1 MEGISHMNEKSMN
14 KRDVLIASVMTLIYL
29 IIALVNLG
37 SFTIPQTG
45 WEPKRVNESFT
56 VDFGREVDIDKI
68 MLFGGLGHAW
78 GCFGTL
84 QIEAFQ
90 NGQYVPYTFID
101 MKSVF
106 RWQYSTDKVR
116 TSKLRITNQYMR
128 SDEEGDKN
136 RYFQAEYRELAFFSG
151 STIING
157 FTVTDVQAET
167 KPDKLFDEQAI
178 VPERPSYMNGTYFD
192 EIYFPR
198 TAYEELEHYPI
209 LYENT
214 HPPLGKYFISLG
226 IAIFGMNP
234 FGWRIIGTIFGALLI
249 PLMYMIAKRLFK
261 DSFWAFFCGFLMMF
275 DFMHFTQTRLAT
287 IDSYTVFFVMA
298 TYYFML
304 KYYDTPAYEK
314 GFFKSLIPL
323 LLSGIFL
330 GLGAVTKWI
339 ALYGAFGIAVIFF
352 ISRGFEY
359 REYNRKLNAAIRD
372 NQSGGDDRYKSLNS
386 YLGKYFYATCLF
398 CILFFIIIPAVIYV
412 CSFIPIENRNDGK
425 SLIVEVIDSIK
436 SMYNYH
442 KGVVAPHPY
451 SSTWY
456 QWPIMVR
463 PIFYYQG
470 ALLPE
475 GTGSSISSFGNPFI
489 WWTGLI
495 AFFTTL
501 WLLITRKFSRR
512 LTQPDESRPALFAV
526 IGYLSLYVPW
536 IIAPRKLT
544 FIYHYFACVPFLIIM
559 MAVVFQYLERANII
573 KRWVTHLLMGLVL
586 LLFIIYYPVLSG
598 LEVPRGYLNVLQLLP
613 SWSW

>member
-1 MEGISHMNEKSMN
+1 MNEKKMS
-14 KRDVLIASVMTLIYL
+14 KRDILIASAMTLVYL

-45 WEPKRVNESFT
+45 WEPERVNESFT
-56 VDFGREVDIDKI
+56 VDFGKEVDIDKI

-78 GCFGTL
+78 GCFGSL
-84 QIEAFQ
+84 EIEAFQ
-90 NGQYVPYTFID
+90 NGQYVPYTFVD

-116 TSKLRITNQYMR
+116 TSKLRITNRYLR
-128 SDEEGDKN
+128 TEEENDKD

-151 STIING
+151 TQEIKGYNI
-157 FTVTDVQAET
+157 TDVHT
-167 KPDKLFDEQAI
+167 SPGLDRLFDEQDI
-178 VPERPSYMNGTYFD
+178 VPERPTYMNGTYFD

-198 TAYEELEHYPI
+198 TAYEELEHYPV

-214 HPPLGKYFISLG
+214 HPPVGKYFISLG
-226 IAIFGMNP
+226 IALFGMNP
-234 FGWRIIGTIFGALLI
+234 FGWRVMGTLFGAAML

-261 DSFWAFFCGFLMMF
+261 DSFWAFFCSSLMMF

-304 KYYDTPAYEK
+304 KYYDSLAYEK
-314 GFFKSLIPL
+314 GFPKSLVPL

-330 GLGAVTKWI
+330 GLGTATKWI
-339 ALYGAFGIAVIFF
+339 ALYGAFGIAVLFF
-352 ISRGFEY
+352 ISQGFEY
-359 REYNRKLNAAIRD
+359 SEFSRAVNADIRD
-372 NQSGGDDRYKSLNS
+372 NQSSNGQYQSRNS

-398 CILFFIIIPAVIYV
+398 CILFFIVIPAAIYV
-412 CSFIPIENRNDGK
+412 CSFIPIENKNDGK
-425 SLIVEVIDSIK
+425 NLIVEVIDSIK
-436 SMYNYH
+436 GMYAYH

-463 PIFYYQG
+463 PIFYYAG
-470 ALLPE
+470 SLLPE
-475 GTGSSISSFGNPFI
+475 GVGSSISSFGNPLV

-512 LTQPDESRPALFAV
+512 LKKPDENRPALFAL
-526 IGYLSLYVPW
+526 IGYLSLYLPW
-536 IIAPRKLT
+536 VIAPRKLT

-559 MAVVFQYLERANII
+559 IAVVFRYLERANIMR
-573 KRWVTHLLMGLVL
+573 RWVTHLFMGLVL
-586 LLFIIYYPVLSG
+586 LIFIIYYPVLSG
-598 LEVPRGYLNVLQLLP
+598 LEVPRGYLNILEILP
-613 SWSW
+613 SWTW